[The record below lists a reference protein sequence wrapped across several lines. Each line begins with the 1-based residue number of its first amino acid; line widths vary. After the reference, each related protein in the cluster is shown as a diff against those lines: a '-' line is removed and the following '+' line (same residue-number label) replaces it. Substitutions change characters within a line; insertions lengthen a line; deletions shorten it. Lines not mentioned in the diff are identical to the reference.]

1 MSLKL
6 VSLFVTAVTKLLN
19 VTEASNRGLA
29 RGPLVLDDCGWINIE
44 CIAVNTSIHD
54 AWVWGFPQV
63 LDATRFISA
72 LAYWKF
78 GSGERH

>member
-29 RGPLVLDDCGWINIE
+29 RGPLVLDCGWIKGLE
-44 CIAVNTSIHD
+44 A
-54 AWVWGFPQV
+54 
-63 LDATRFISA
+63 LDRLSLQLLSLVFVFSQ
-72 LAYWKF
+72 
-78 GSGERH
+78 